1 MDTYTQTFIFMIVF
15 IVAAALYFIY
25 ADDFVKSKHDK
36 ETKLRK
42 TARGLVWLTNPFH
55 LLGVVFVIGILI
67 FLIESH
73 IILIPLI
80 ILVLIVASFN
90 PFG

>member
-1 MDTYTQTFIFMIVF
+1 MPIEVAIFMLFFFGGAV
-15 IVAAALYFIY
+15 LYFIY
-25 ADDFVKSKHDK
+25 ADDFVKSKNDK

-55 LLGVVFVIGILI
+55 LLGVAFVIGILI
-67 FLIESH
+67 FLIESQ

-80 ILVLIVASFN
+80 ILVFIIASFN